1 MNNFGKERMALE
13 MANTAA
19 SILLNQEEVISL
31 GWKDEQEISMGDGP
45 NEDNISLREDPKETT
60 SVQTNVQ
67 ASSDDKVQDGSTDLI
82 PRISKW
88 KNRPPTTK
96 SDNFLW

>member
-45 NEDNISLREDPKETT
+45 NEDNSLQEDPKETI
-60 SVQTNVQ
+60 SVQTNVE
-67 ASSDDKVQDGSTDLI
+67 ASYDDTVQDGSIDMR
-82 PRISKW
+82 PRISK
-88 KNRPPTTK
+88 
-96 SDNFLW
+96 